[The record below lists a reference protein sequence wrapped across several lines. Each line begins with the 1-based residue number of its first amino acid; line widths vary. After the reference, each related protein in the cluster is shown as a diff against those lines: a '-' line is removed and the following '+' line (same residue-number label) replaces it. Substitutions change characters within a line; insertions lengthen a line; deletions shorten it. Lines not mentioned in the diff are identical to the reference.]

1 MIAWVSV
8 TETRFG
14 DSDQLPVCA
23 VTDALGSTGII
34 ERRKAVASKP
44 KILEYRLRQSSF
56 GKEIARSPLVMKS
69 GCRDRFA

>member
-1 MIAWVSV
+1 MIALVSV

-14 DSDQLPVCA
+14 DSEQLPVCA

-44 KILEYRLRQSSF
+44 KILEYRLR
-56 GKEIARSPLVMKS
+56 
-69 GCRDRFA
+69 